1 MPNMERAMFSF
12 YQKDHRDFFSF
23 RERKRT
29 NKNKFGERERAMV
42 RGKTELKR
50 IENETSRQVTF
61 SKRRN
66 GLLKKAFELS
76 VLCDAEVALI
86 VFSPRGKLYEFS
98 SSSTQKTIDRY
109 IAHMSDATKRA
120 SEGNLQELKHEAVNI
135 VKKIELVEDHKR
147 KLLGENLD
155 SCSFEELLE
164 LEGQLEKSLSNIRG
178 RKTQLLSGQIARL
191 QEKEKVLMQENAS
204 LREKCK
210 VQTRQLQ
217 LDSSPS
223 EVVHSDSTS
232 TDMEVETELII
243 GRPGTRRTQKTLSN

>member
-1 MPNMERAMFSF
+1 
-12 YQKDHRDFFSF
+12 
-23 RERKRT
+23 
-29 NKNKFGERERAMV
+29 
-42 RGKTELKR
+42 
-50 IENETSRQVTF
+50 
-61 SKRRN
+61 
-66 GLLKKAFELS
+66 
-76 VLCDAEVALI
+76 
-86 VFSPRGKLYEFS
+86 
-98 SSSTQKTIDRY
+98 
-109 IAHMSDATKRA
+109 MSDATKRA